1 MADCQKS
8 KVAQSCHMFSF
19 SMLQILPKYR
29 VIWVPGN
36 AAILKEYYYIIHDY
50 RMKYTANSIS
60 SPFPVNDNEK

>member
-1 MADCQKS
+1 
-8 KVAQSCHMFSF
+8 MFSF

-36 AAILKEYYYIIHDY
+36 AAILKEYYYVIHDY
-50 RMKYTANSIS
+50 GMKYTANSIS